1 MSHSTQGGTAAVS
14 PHPGM
19 SFAEFVAM
27 IAALMA
33 LNALAIDVM
42 LPALPN
48 IGEALDVQLEND
60 RQKILIAYLVGFGGA
75 QLIYG
80 PFSDRFG
87 RRPILLGGLGLYTA
101 ASVLSLV
108 AGSFEHLL
116 LARLLQ
122 GIGCAAPRVVALSI
136 VRDCYSGRQ
145 MGRVMSLAMMVFM
158 AIPILA
164 PSIGQLLLF
173 VAPWR
178 AIFGMLMLGGLA
190 CFAWCL
196 VRLPE
201 TLPVDRR
208 TPLEPAA
215 IFGSYRQTVTTRITV
230 GYMAATALVFGALF
244 GFIASAQQVFVDVF
258 GLGALFPLVF
268 AGVALC
274 MSAASFLNSRLV
286 GSIGMRRLS
295 HGALIAFTLLGFLQV
310 LLAVNGQDNLPV
322 FLAILCM
329 TMFLFGFIGPNF
341 NALAMEPV
349 GRIAGTAS
357 SVLGFGTTLGGAI
370 MGYFIGQQ
378 FDGTIVPLTL
388 GYGIFGLAAVA
399 VVLVTERGRL
409 FHPVERIAEPAAE
422 RPAPA
427 AAGGLAE
434 EAKSPGQ

>member
-1 MSHSTQGGTAAVS
+1 
-14 PHPGM
+14 M

-48 IGEALDVQLEND
+48 IGEAFDVALEND
-60 RQKILIAYLVGFGGA
+60 RQKVLIAYLVGFGGA
-75 QLIYG
+75 QLVYG

-87 RRPILLGGLGLYTA
+87 RRPLLLGGLALYSA

-108 AGSFEHLL
+108 ADSFDHLL

-158 AIPILA
+158 AIPIVA
-164 PSIGQLLLF
+164 PSLGQVLLF

-178 AIFGMLMLGGLA
+178 AIFGMLLLGGLA
-190 CFAWCL
+190 CFLWCYI
-196 VRLPE
+196 RLPE
-201 TLPVDRR
+201 TLPLGRR
-208 TPLEPAA
+208 TPLQPSA
-215 IFGSYRQTVTTRITV
+215 ILGSYRQAITTRVTV

-244 GFIASAQQVFVDVF
+244 GFIASAQQIFVDVF
-258 GLGALFPLVF
+258 NLGALFPLVF

-286 GSIGMRRLS
+286 GQIGMRRLS
-295 HGALIAFTLLGFLQV
+295 HGALIAFTLMGILQV
-310 LLAVNGQDNLPV
+310 LLAVSGLDSLPA
-322 FLAILCM
+322 FLAILCV

-349 GRIAGTAS
+349 GHIAGTAS

-370 MGYFIGQQ
+370 MGFFVGQQ
-378 FDGTIVPLTL
+378 FDGTIVPIAL
-388 GYGIFGLAAVA
+388 GYSTFGLAAVL
-399 VVLVTERGRL
+399 VVLLTERGRL
-409 FHPVERIAEPAAE
+409 FHPIERTFQPSPA
-422 RPAPA
+422 RPACPA
-427 AAGGLAE
+427 DGGLSKNAE
-434 EAKSPGQ
+434 TPGQ